1 MSDEIDE
8 FIRRAAEKRRQAQGQ
23 RKPARPAPIAP
34 PAPPPTPV
42 RRLAPE
48 IVEAEIIEDVS
59 AHVARSVNA
68 AAFDQH
74 AAGLLDDDV
83 DQADERVEARL
94 QRTFDHKL
102 GRLSQIDS
110 TEKGSAPTTRSATDA
125 AAQVTTAD
133 ANPMLSFLVKSF
145 GSPQSI
151 RQAVILSDILTRP
164 EHRW

>member
-23 RKPARPAPIAP
+23 RKPARPAPIAS
-34 PAPPPTPV
+34 PAPTPV

-48 IVEAEIIEDVS
+48 IVEAEIVEDVS
-59 AHVARSVNA
+59 AHVARSVNTA
-68 AAFDQH
+68 AYDQR
-74 AAGLLDDDV
+74 ASRLLDDDV
-83 DQADERVEARL
+83 DQADDRVEARL
-94 QRTFDHKL
+94 QKTFDHKL

-125 AAQVTTAD
+125 AAQVTTTD
-133 ANPMLSFLVKSF
+133 ANPMLSFLVQSF